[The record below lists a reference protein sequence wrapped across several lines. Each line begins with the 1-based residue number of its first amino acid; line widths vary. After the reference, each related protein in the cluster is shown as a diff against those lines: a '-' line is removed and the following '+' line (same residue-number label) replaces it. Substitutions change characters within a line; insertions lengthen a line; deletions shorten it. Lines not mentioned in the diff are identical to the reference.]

1 MVAGCKQKMAARL
14 MTFVLNLT
22 LTCYGY
28 LMYTKAQ
35 FWIFGNMADRRRN
48 FKPNLLLFW
57 ILALPPFWILAIWR
71 TRAVILNLTLTC
83 YYFET

>member
-35 FWIFGNMADRRRN
+35 F
-48 FKPNLLLFW
+48 
-57 ILALPPFWILAIWR
+57 
-71 TRAVILNLTLTC
+71 
-83 YYFET
+83 